1 MALVAKLITP
11 VSLSLPGLPVSLEG
25 LRIVHLSDLHIHR
38 RRGRHRRI
46 MATLEQLEVDLVVL
60 TGDYITFPSHEAIGF
75 DVMSEICG
83 VLRAKHG
90 VFGVFGNHDTHQLQ
104 QHFRELPVHWLQ
116 DACAQP
122 DGMPLQILGFN
133 AAPKSFPDPVA
144 TLADIPDGQGEDNR
158 KDTPDG
164 HSRPLR
170 ILLSHFPTYL
180 PTAADL
186 GVDLMF
192 SGHTHGGQCRLPG
205 ARALV
210 NSTDLPRRLTSG
222 ILRHRD
228 TLCIV
233 SRGLG
238 EMWLPLRL
246 FCPPHIPVYTL
257 RRGPLP
263 GQSTEHIENVMP
275 W

>member
-1 MALVAKLITP
+1 MALISKLITP
-11 VSLSLPGLPVSLEG
+11 VSLSLPGLPTSLEG
-25 LRIVHLSDLHIHR
+25 LRIAHISDLHIHR

-46 MATLEQLEVDLVVL
+46 MAALEQLAVDLVVL
-60 TGDYITFPSHEAIGF
+60 TGDYITFPRQEGVGLE
-75 DVMSEICG
+75 VMSDICG

-90 VFGVFGNHDTHQLQ
+90 VFGVFGNHDTPQLRQ
-104 QHFRELPVHWLQ
+104 DFRKLPVHWLQ
-116 DACAQP
+116 DACVQL
-122 DGMPLQILGFN
+122 DDVPLQILGF
-133 AAPKSFPDPVA
+133 KTDWKTDPDPMA
-144 TLADIPDGQGEDNR
+144 ALADIPNGQAEDH
-158 KDTPDG
+158 TATHPGG
-164 HSRPLR
+164 HNRPLR

-186 GVDLMF
+186 GVDLMLA
-192 SGHTHGGQCRLPG
+192 GHTHGGQCRLPG
-205 ARALV
+205 QRAIM

-228 TLCIV
+228 TVCVV

-238 EMWLPLRL
+238 EVWLPLRL

-257 RRGPLP
+257 RQGPLP
-263 GQSTEHIENVMP
+263 GLGTDNIENVMP